1 MRGRVRTLAALF
13 ALLGAASCVPYWSI
27 APKRTSVHGDLSVEP
42 GESWARSWV
51 TPFDGWAFWFPAPVE
66 RWTIDGERLDLLTF
80 YVGVPDGQ
88 PLIRIP
94 DVKEK
99 SLPPF
104 RQSMTPPEI
113 LDLFEAAFAKA
124 GNTAVV
130 DGRNLRPAKFGDA
143 DGFRFEMSLTLP
155 DDIDR
160 ELAAAGAVRD
170 GKLYLITFEGTRLY
184 HYARHLPEFE
194 RIVASVR
201 FARE

>member
-1 MRGRVRTLAALF
+1 MKAAVQTVAAL
-13 ALLGAASCVPYWSI
+13 LLLLDVTSCAPYWSI
-27 APKRTSVHGDLSVEP
+27 APKRVAVQDDIIVEP
-42 GESWARSWV
+42 GESWARAWV

-104 RQSMTPPEI
+104 RQSMSPPEI
-113 LDLFEAAFAKA
+113 LDLFEAAIAKA
-124 GNTAVV
+124 DSTAVV
-130 DGRNLRPAKFGDA
+130 EGRNLRPAKFGDA
-143 DGFRFEMSLTLP
+143 DGFRFEMSLTPP

-160 ELAAAGAVRD
+160 ELAAVGAVHD
-170 GKLYLITFEGTRLY
+170 GKLYLVTFEGTRLY
-184 HYARHLPEFE
+184 HFARHLPEFE
-194 RIVASVR
+194 RIIATVR
-201 FARE
+201 FAEK